1 MATSIR
7 LEFISEGFKEILESD
22 GVHDLVQETAES
34 ICDKA
39 NGNNVRGGEGFTT
52 SVIHGSYGGGR
63 WVGFV
68 KTTDKQSEIAEAE
81 DKALTGVVF

>member
-22 GVHDLVQETAES
+22 GVHDLVQETAEG

-81 DKALTGVVF
+81 DKALTGAVF